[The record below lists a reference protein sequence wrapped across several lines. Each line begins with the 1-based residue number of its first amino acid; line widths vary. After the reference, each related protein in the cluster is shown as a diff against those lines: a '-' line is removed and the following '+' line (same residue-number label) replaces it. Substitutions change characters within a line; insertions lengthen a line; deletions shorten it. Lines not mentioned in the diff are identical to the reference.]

1 MDVTTEL
8 LKQNQT
14 YSASDNTNPDRYSSS
29 RSLNYATG
37 ASISKAELAEVN
49 VVPFSLQYSDA
60 VGLYGVENHFIKVKL
75 NLLGSAVVLREYMEP
90 GYIRADIDFNQEEED
105 TSFLS
110 STLNR
115 ATPELDAGYVSAATP
130 PLTLPAIGL
139 DAYLS
144 INLQNLKTSNMYN
157 DANLDVR
164 LYTSEHEEHPY
175 DLMYIKPGDTFYVG
189 VHARNTRR
197 LPYNIQIDIGNDY
210 KSLESIS
217 NKTYIMKSSE
227 RPSF

>member
-1 MDVTTEL
+1 
-8 LKQNQT
+8 
-14 YSASDNTNPDRYSSS
+14 
-29 RSLNYATG
+29 
-37 ASISKAELAEVN
+37 
-49 VVPFSLQYSDA
+49 LQYSDA

-75 NLLGSAVVLREYMEP
+75 NIIGDIVLKEYMEP
-90 GYIRADIDFNQEEED
+90 GYIKADIYDNATED
-105 TSFLS
+105 DTGFVTSALD
-110 STLNR
+110 R
-115 ATPELDAGYVSAATP
+115 AAAELDTGYSSAATP

-144 INLQNLKTSNMYN
+144 IDLQNLKTSNMYN

-175 DLMYIKPGDTFYVG
+175 DLMYIKPRDFFYVG
-189 VHARNTRR
+189 VHARNTKR
-197 LPYNIQIDIGNDY
+197 LPYNIQIDIGNEY

-217 NKTYIMKSSE
+217 NKNYIMRTSD

>member
-75 NLLGSAVVLREYMEP
+75 NIKGDFVLKEYMEP
-90 GYIRADIDFNQEEED
+90 GYIKADINFFEEED
-105 TSFLS
+105 DTDFVS
-110 STLNR
+110 SN
-115 ATPELDAGYVSAATP
+115 LDQAGTENDTGYSSVATP

-144 INLQNLKTSNMYN
+144 VNLKNLKSSNIYN
-157 DANLDVR
+157 NSNLDVR
-164 LYTSEHEEHPY
+164 LYTKEHEEHPH
-175 DLMYIKPGDTFYVG
+175 DTMYIKPLDIFYVG
-189 VHARNTRR
+189 IHARNTKR
-197 LPYNIQIDIGNDY
+197 LPYNIQIDIGNEY
-210 KSLESIS
+210 KALESIPDKS
-217 NKTYIMKSSE
+217 YIMRTSD

>member
-37 ASISKAELAEVN
+37 ASITKAELAEVN

-75 NLLGSAVVLREYMEP
+75 NIIGDIVNKEYMEP
-90 GYIRADIDFNQEEED
+90 GYIKADIDFFETEAD
-105 TSFLS
+105 TGFVTSNLDQ
-110 STLNR
+110 
-115 ATPELDAGYVSAATP
+115 AGAELDVGYSSAATP

-144 INLQNLKTSNMYN
+144 IDLRNLKTSNMYI
-157 DANLDVR
+157 DTNLDVR

-175 DLMYIKPGDTFYVG
+175 DLMYIKPRDFFYVG
-189 VHARNTRR
+189 VHARNTKR
-197 LPYNIQIDIGNDY
+197 LPYNIQIDIGNEY
-210 KSLESIS
+210 RALESIS
-217 NKTYIMKSSE
+217 DKNYIMRTSD